1 MRKSIAAIIA
11 LEIRYSTGMPTAVL
25 VELQLV
31 EAGSCEPIRDAVVD
45 IWHPDP
51 AGQYSG
57 YRGPGDD
64 GADTSG
70 ETFLRGMQITDANG
84 LVEFVTIYPGWYP
97 GRTVHVHIKA
107 YTDQRSLVTSQ
118 MYFPDDITDI
128 VYLAEPYSARG
139 PRSTRMSKKTNL
151 CNSPA
156 PSQGSR
162 PNAYNS
168 YGTLGPRGGSTLFR
182 RYSVIEHC
190 R

>member
-1 MRKSIAAIIA
+1 M
-11 LEIRYSTGMPTAVL
+11 EIRYSTGMPTAVL
-25 VELQLV
+25 VELRLV
-31 EAGSCEPIRDAVVD
+31 ESGSCEPIRDAVVD
-45 IWHPDP
+45 IWHPDA

-64 GADTSG
+64 GAGTLG

-84 LVEFVTIYPGWYP
+84 IVEFETIYPGWYP
-97 GRTVHVHIKA
+97 GRTVHIHIKA

-139 PRSTRMSKKTNL
+139 PRSTRNENDSILMGNPANL
-151 CNSPA
+151 A
-156 PSQGSR
+156 L
-162 PNAYNS
+162 
-168 YGTLGPRGGSTLFR
+168 LGHVAQNGD
-182 RYSVIEHC
+182 RYVVSLTIGVA